1 MCNFTVLA
9 LADIPVAWQQPP
21 ARQWLAEVA
30 SRLGIESSAVFETVV
45 LEVPQTALGNEY
57 LQWHQTRTRDDFEAG
72 PVMLDSLRDFVSN
85 HGAQGLREFEKSM
98 LYSRPSNSSSGNS
111 HHRSTIGRF
120 AIDLGRCP
128 CQVPCSHIHWQ
139 PNDAMFFL
147 QRKGVLTPITSQ
159 FLVSKSIETIGDLT
173 YITNT
178 FGRGDIAAQIKLAQA
193 EGLSA
198 IVDTAKGLLTQ
209 LCSAASSS
217 IDMPM
222 LAPKK
227 APRQMRAQAVKL
239 ELTQKNDV

>member
-1 MCNFTVLA
+1 
-9 LADIPVAWQQPP
+9 
-21 ARQWLAEVA
+21 
-30 SRLGIESSAVFETVV
+30 
-45 LEVPQTALGNEY
+45 
-57 LQWHQTRTRDDFEAG
+57 
-72 PVMLDSLRDFVSN
+72 
-85 HGAQGLREFEKSM
+85 
-98 LYSRPSNSSSGNS
+98 
-111 HHRSTIGRF
+111 
-120 AIDLGRCP
+120 
-128 CQVPCSHIHWQ
+128 
-139 PNDAMFFL
+139 MFFL

-159 FLVSKSIETIGDLT
+159 FLVSKSIETIGDLA

-227 APRQMRAQAVKL
+227 APRQMRAQAAKL

>member
-1 MCNFTVLA
+1 MAPKDFESSKSRCHIWAALAISLA
-9 LADIPVAWQQPP
+9 LA
-21 ARQWLAEVA
+21 
-30 SRLGIESSAVFETVV
+30 
-45 LEVPQTALGNEY
+45 GNE
-57 LQWHQTRTRDDFEAG
+57 HR
-72 PVMLDSLRDFVSN
+72 
-85 HGAQGLREFEKSM
+85 
-98 LYSRPSNSSSGNS
+98 RPSECMNWETQAVRSLPRAEAKQQLKRELPSSLDYRKVC
-111 HHRSTIGRF
+111 HRF
-120 AIDLGRCP
+120 GRCP

-147 QRKGVLTPITSQ
+147 QRKGVLTPNTSQ
-159 FLVSKSIETIGDLT
+159 FLVSKSIETIGDLA

-178 FGRGDIAAQIKLAQA
+178 FGRGDIAAAIKLAQA

-209 LCSAASSS
+209 LSSAASSS

-227 APRQMRAQAVKL
+227 APRQMRAQAAKL